1 MFDDERVE
9 GDDGKPAQKVV
20 VFDYSKKEAHNPK
33 SGFKKLSRKL
43 QTKCTVQTNRDEI
56 TSAMLAEVAA
66 IVIARPR
73 ERFSDSE
80 LVALKKFVEDGGSL
94 FVATGDCKDEPEI
107 SSNLNALLKDFGIKV
122 NNDSV
127 IRTVY
132 YKYHHPKQAFIN
144 DGLVNK
150 KIADACES
158 WGAAKSKGAK
168 NDSQQSHEK
177 RWSNLTQSPA
187 SKGVLDHREHAD
199 NRSVALVY
207 PNGSTLTLKKPA
219 SCFLSSGYIAFP
231 LNIPIGAIWQGGSL
245 SKKDRRDKKAMR
257 FKGQVND
264 HEDSKEAQAPKGRV
278 VVMGSCDMFSDE
290 WIDKEENACLQ
301 NVLFAWLLREDPAD
315 GIHIPDSDP
324 ELNEYN
330 PLPDTAAL
338 SERLRS
344 CLQDTDEV
352 PQDFMQLFDDQ
363 LFKFDTNLIP
373 EVKALFEQLGV
384 KKEPLGLIPPQ
395 FETPLPPLQPAVFPP
410 TLREPPPPALEKFDL
425 DEQFAS
431 EKVRMA
437 QLANKCGNEDIEFFI
452 KESGDI
458 LGVPKPTAQNGT
470 KNAMEV
476 LFHVFTKLV
485 DFKKLNQEQTPYSA
499 GLEGTDF
506 SNLDMR
512 PDTASAIRAVTDSG
526 QIPGVR
532 PDTASALRAAGADD
546 YRPDTASALRAVM
559 AAESQ
564 ASMGGGAQA
573 KQDYDNISRPDTASA
588 IRAVQEMEAKQNM
601 DYK

>member
-1 MFDDERVE
+1 
-9 GDDGKPAQKVV
+9 
-20 VFDYSKKEAHNPK
+20 
-33 SGFKKLSRKL
+33 
-43 QTKCTVQTNRDEI
+43 
-56 TSAMLAEVAA
+56 
-66 IVIARPR
+66 
-73 ERFSDSE
+73 
-80 LVALKKFVEDGGSL
+80 
-94 FVATGDCKDEPEI
+94 
-107 SSNLNALLKDFGIKV
+107 
-122 NNDSV
+122 
-127 IRTVY
+127 
-132 YKYHHPKQAFIN
+132 
-144 DGLVNK
+144 
-150 KIADACES
+150 
-158 WGAAKSKGAK
+158 
-168 NDSQQSHEK
+168 
-177 RWSNLTQSPA
+177 
-187 SKGVLDHREHAD
+187 
-199 NRSVALVY
+199 
-207 PNGSTLTLKKPA
+207 
-219 SCFLSSGYIAFP
+219 
-231 LNIPIGAIWQGGSL
+231 
-245 SKKDRRDKKAMR
+245 MR
-257 FKGQVND
+257 FKGQDND
-264 HEDSKEAQAPKGRV
+264 RENSKDAQTPKGRV
-278 VVMGSCDMFSDE
+278 VVLGSCDIFSGVVLVLHLRWRMWGGKTFLPQLNSSTRLLCFDVLSSISAPLLSLQITRHCSSPPVSPHSNKNAYLHTAVFLYTFSRGHLNITVLLFVFHQPTISVISPFQRTILQLLHLSLSFSLSPPEDE

-301 NVLFAWLLREDPAD
+301 NVLFSWLLREDCAE
-315 GIHIPDSDP
+315 GVHIPDSDP

-330 PLPDTAAL
+330 TLPDTAAL

-352 PQDFMQLFDDQ
+352 PSDFMQMFDGQ

-373 EVKALFEQLGV
+373 EVKSLYEQLGV
-384 KKEPLGLIPPQ
+384 KKESLGLIPPQ

-499 GLEGTDF
+499 ALEGTDF
-506 SNLDMR
+506 SHHDAR

-532 PDTASALRAAGADD
+532 PDTASSLRAVGGED

-564 ASMGGGAQA
+564 ASMGGAQSKA
-573 KQDYDNISRPDTASA
+573 EDVRTLLLLTLLTSHICRVGLDVYI
-588 IRAVQEMEAKQNM
+588 
-601 DYK
+601 

>member
-1 MFDDERVE
+1 MFDDRDESPQDE
-9 GDDGKPAQKVV
+9 KPVAKVV
-20 VFDYSKKEAHNPK
+20 LFDFSKKEVHNPK

-43 QTKCTVQTNRDEI
+43 QAKYTVQTNRDEI
-56 TSAMLAEVAA
+56 TPAVLGDVTT
-66 IVIARPR
+66 IVIAKPR
-73 ERFSDSE
+73 EKFSDNE
-80 LVALKKFVEDGGSL
+80 IQALKKFVEDGGSL
-94 FVATGDCKDEPEI
+94 FVATGDCKDEPDI
-107 SSNLNALLKDFGIKV
+107 SANLNSLLKDFGVKV

-144 DGLVNK
+144 DGVVNK

-158 WGAAKSKGAK
+158 WGAVKSKGKK
-168 NDSQQSHEK
+168 NDAQQSHEK

-207 PNGSTLTLKKPA
+207 PNGSTLTVKRPA

-231 LNIPIGAIWQGGSL
+231 LNIPIGAIWQGGSTGKRDRKE
-245 SKKDRRDKKAMR
+245 KKYMR
-257 FKGQVND
+257 FRGQDNDRENSKEGQVT
-264 HEDSKEAQAPKGRV
+264 KGRV

-301 NVLFAWLLREDPAD
+301 NVLFSWLLREECAE
-315 GIHIPDSDP
+315 GIHIPDTDP

-352 PQDFMQLFDDQ
+352 PQDFMQLFDGQ

-373 EVKALFEQLGV
+373 EVKSLYEQLGV

-452 KESGDI
+452 KESGEI
-458 LGVPKPTAQNGT
+458 LGVGKGTAQNGT

-485 DFKKLNQEQTPYSA
+485 DFKKTNYEQVPYSA
-499 GLEGTDF
+499 GLGDTNF
-506 SNLDMR
+506 SNLDAR

-559 AAESQ
+559 AQEKEASIGGGSQ
-564 ASMGGGAQA
+564 AKDEYGA
-573 KQDYDNISRPDTASA
+573 RPDTAAA

-601 DYK
+601 EYK

>member
-1 MFDDERVE
+1 MFDDRVE
-9 GDDGKPAQKVV
+9 SDLQDEKPAQKIVL
-20 VFDYSKKEAHNPK
+20 FDNSKKEAHNPK

-56 TSAMLAEVAA
+56 TPATLAKVSTF
-66 IVIARPR
+66 VIAKPR
-73 ERFSDSE
+73 EKFSDDE
-80 LVALKKFVEDGGSL
+80 LGALKKFVEDGGSL

-107 SSNLNALLKDFGIKV
+107 SANLNALLKDFGVKV

-144 DGLVNK
+144 DGVVNK

-158 WGAAKSKGAK
+158 WGAVKSKGAK
-168 NDSQQSHEK
+168 NDAQQSHEK

-207 PNGSTLTLKKPA
+207 PNGSTLNVKKPA

-231 LNIPIGAIWQGGSL
+231 LNIPIGAIWQGGS
-245 SKKDRRDKKAMR
+245 SGKKDRKDKKQMR
-257 FKGQVND
+257 FKGQDND
-264 HEDSKEAQAPKGRV
+264 RENSKDAQTPKGRV
-278 VVMGSCDMFSDE
+278 VVLGSCDIFSDE

-301 NVLFAWLLREDPAD
+301 NVLFSWLLREDCAE
-315 GIHIPDSDP
+315 GVHIPDSDP

-330 PLPDTAAL
+330 TLPDTAAL

-352 PQDFMQLFDDQ
+352 PSDFMQMFDGQ

-373 EVKALFEQLGV
+373 EVKSLYEQLGV
-384 KKEPLGLIPPQ
+384 KKESLGLIPPQ

-499 GLEGTDF
+499 ALEGTDF
-506 SNLDMR
+506 SHHDAR

-532 PDTASALRAAGADD
+532 PDTASSLRAVGGED

-564 ASMGGGAQA
+564 ASMGGAQSKA
-573 KQDYDNISRPDTASA
+573 EDPYRPDTASS